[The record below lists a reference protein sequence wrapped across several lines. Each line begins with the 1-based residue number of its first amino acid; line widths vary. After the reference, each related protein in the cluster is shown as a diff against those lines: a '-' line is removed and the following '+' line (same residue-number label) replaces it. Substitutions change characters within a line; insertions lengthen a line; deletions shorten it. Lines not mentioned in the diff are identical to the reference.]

1 MTSLPTIRKRR
12 KRWNLFFLALPL
24 MLGLLKPRG
33 ATSRHSQ
40 ARAGGMMPM
49 RPRMP

>member
-24 MLGLLKPRG
+24 MLMVLAFR
-33 ATSRHSQ
+33 
-40 ARAGGMMPM
+40 
-49 RPRMP
+49 